1 VGNVLIDRLNSI
13 ARTNVAPGVP
23 ALAEPSL
30 YGFFYT
36 VPAIGVSRRAFV
48 LAGSPEMASH
58 DDGRREIV
66 AAGDV
71 SPFALR
77 RKTVRVLDN
86 LSKLLNEMEL
96 GWSDASAVKLQLC
109 CRCAITHG
117 LRLVTYSRLET
128 SSDLSTI
135 QEPRSS
141 CRKCRSSPSLNRS
154 ELRE

>member
-1 VGNVLIDRLNSI
+1 VARENRVYFQHIRIGNRPTDRTSVFVPFVFI
-13 ARTNVAPGVP
+13 AAPDQRLSDHRIRQPPAQCELRQRFG

-58 DDGRREIV
+58 DDGRRAIV

-77 RKTVRVLDN
+77 RKTIRVLDN
-86 LSKLLNEMEL
+86 LSKLLNETEL
-96 GWSDASAVKLQLC
+96 GWSDASAVKL
-109 CRCAITHG
+109 
-117 LRLVTYSRLET
+117 
-128 SSDLSTI
+128 
-135 QEPRSS
+135 
-141 CRKCRSSPSLNRS
+141 
-154 ELRE
+154 